1 MARTLLDA
9 GWTDVRPLKGGFEAW
24 RHAGYPLEPKRERQ
38 ATGEVPERTQAIK
51 ENLQKADA
59 DPDETDTA

>member
-1 MARTLLDA
+1 M
-9 GWTDVRPLKGGFEAW
+9 RPLKGGFNTW
-24 RHAGYPLEPKRERQ
+24 RQAGYPLEPKRERRV
-38 ATGEVPERTQAIK
+38 TGEVPKRTQAIQ

>member
-1 MARTLLDA
+1 M
-9 GWTDVRPLKGGFEAW
+9 RPLKGGFEAW
-24 RHAGYPLEPKRERQ
+24 RHAGYPLEPKRERPV
-38 ATGEVPERTQAIK
+38 TGEVPERTQAIQ